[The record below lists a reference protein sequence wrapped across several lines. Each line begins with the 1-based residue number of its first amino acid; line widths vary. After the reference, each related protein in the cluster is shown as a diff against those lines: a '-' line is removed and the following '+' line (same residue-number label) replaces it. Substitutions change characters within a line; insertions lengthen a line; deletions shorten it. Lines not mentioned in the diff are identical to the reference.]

1 VVLWDRSGIQRTFD
15 HGERA
20 TNDLSFLVSIP
31 QIRAKDVSFFVSFL
45 ENALRIWISF
55 LGSIEKLLVIKTAVR
70 RHALDCQVRHRNQL
84 PKKRQWRD

>member
-1 VVLWDRSGIQRTFD
+1 LITGREPPTTS
-15 HGERA
+15 
-20 TNDLSFLVSIP
+20 LFLASIP
-31 QIRAKDVSFFVSFL
+31 QIRAEDVSFFVSFL

-55 LGSIEKLLVIKTAVR
+55 LGSIEKLLVFKTAVR